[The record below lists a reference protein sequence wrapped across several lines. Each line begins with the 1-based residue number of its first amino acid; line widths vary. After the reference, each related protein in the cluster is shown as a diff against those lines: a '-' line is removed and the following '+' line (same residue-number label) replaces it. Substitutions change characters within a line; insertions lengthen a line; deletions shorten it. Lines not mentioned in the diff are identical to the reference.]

1 LQLNGHVTV
10 VDLRVSFVAG
20 VWVAALLASGCQSS
34 SPLMPTGT
42 SIPLTQVTVR
52 TVARGSEAPLPGVAI
67 SVDHRFNGLTHAD
80 GTFTVQ
86 VDLGRWV
93 RIDASSDEYG
103 SFGAEGEINGPE
115 RWTFYLEPVTA
126 SPAR

>member
-1 LQLNGHVTV
+1 MPG
-10 VDLRVSFVAG
+10 
-20 VWVAALLASGCQSS
+20 LLAASMLVSGCQAS
-34 SPLMPTGT
+34 SPLMPTST
-42 SIPLTQVTVR
+42 PPPLTQVTVR
-52 TVARGSEAPLPGVAI
+52 TLVRGSDAPLPDVAI
-67 SVDHRFNGLTHAD
+67 SVDHQFTGLTHAD

-93 RIDASSDEYG
+93 RIDASAEEYG

-126 SPAR
+126 LPAD

>member
-1 LQLNGHVTV
+1 LQLNGQMTPLN
-10 VDLRVSFVAG
+10 LRVSFVSG
-20 VWVAALLASGCQSS
+20 VLAAATVASGCQSS
-34 SPLMPTGT
+34 SPLMPTAT
-42 SIPLTQVTVR
+42 AMPLTHVTVR
-52 TVARGSEAPLPGVAI
+52 TLVRGSEAPLPGVAI
-67 SVDHRFNGLTHAD
+67 SVDHRFNGLTQAD

>member
-1 LQLNGHVTV
+1 MQLNGHVTAL
-10 VDLRVSFVAG
+10 DLRVSFASG
-20 VWVAALLASGCQSS
+20 VLVAAMLASGCQAS
-34 SPLMPTGT
+34 SPLMPTAT
-42 SIPLTQVTVR
+42 STPLTQVTVR
-52 TVARGSEAPLPGVAI
+52 TLVRGSEAPLPGVAI
-67 SVDHRFNGLTHAD
+67 SVDHRFNGLTSAD
-80 GTFTVQ
+80 GTFAVQ

-103 SFGAEGEINGPE
+103 SFGAEGEVNGPE

>member
-1 LQLNGHVTV
+1 MQLNGHVTALG
-10 VDLRVSFVAG
+10 LRVSFVSG
-20 VWVAALLASGCQSS
+20 VFVAAMLASGCQSS
-34 SPLMPTGT
+34 PLMPTAT
-42 SIPLTQVTVR
+42 PVPLTQVTVR
-52 TVARGSEAPLPGVAI
+52 TLVRGSEAPLPGVAI
-67 SVDHRFNGLTHAD
+67 SVNHRFNGLTHAD

-93 RIDASSDEYG
+93 RIDASSDEYR

>member
-52 TVARGSEAPLPGVAI
+52 TVARASEAPLPGVAI
-67 SVDHRFNGLTHAD
+67 FVDHRFNGLTHAD

>member
-1 LQLNGHVTV
+1 MQLNG
-10 VDLRVSFVAG
+10 RVRASDVRVAFVPG
-20 VWVAALLASGCQSS
+20 VLAAAMLASGCQSS
-34 SPLMPTGT
+34 SPLMPTAT
-42 SIPLTQVTVR
+42 PMPLTQVTVR
-52 TVARGSEAPLPGVAI
+52 TLVRGSEAPLPGVAI

-126 SPAR
+126 SPTD